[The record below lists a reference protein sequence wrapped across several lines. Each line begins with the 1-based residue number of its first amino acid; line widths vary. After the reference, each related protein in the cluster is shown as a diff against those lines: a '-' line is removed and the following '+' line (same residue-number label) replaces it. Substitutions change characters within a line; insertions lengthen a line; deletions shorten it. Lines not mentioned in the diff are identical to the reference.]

1 MDSSVPTVSEI
12 AQEQL
17 HWTRQWHA
25 EDASLPEEGSFLRL
39 VGENHLRN
47 FKLWHEEDL
56 ARRDDLGAEPVR
68 VAKRAIDR
76 YNQQRNDFIEQMDKA
91 LVGVLK
97 PRAEGCPFIS
107 ETPGMIIDRLSI
119 LALKDYHMQ
128 EQVDRKDVASE
139 HRAACMQKLN
149 VIRRQ
154 RADLTDV
161 LESLFVDVREG
172 KRSFRV
178 YFQFKMYN
186 DPSMN
191 PQLYAGKLR

>member
-1 MDSSVPTVSEI
+1 MDSPFPTVSLI

-17 HWTRQWHA
+17 HWTQQWHV
-25 EDASLPEEGSFLRL
+25 EEASLTELGSFLRL
-39 VGENHLRN
+39 VAENHLRN

-68 VAKRAIDR
+68 DAKRAIDR
-76 YNQQRNDFIEQMDKA
+76 FNQQRNDFIEQMDRA
-91 LVGVLK
+91 LVEVLK

-107 ETPGMIIDRLSI
+107 ETPGMMIDRLSI

-139 HRAACMQKLN
+139 HRAACLLKLN

-161 LESLFVDVREG
+161 LEAFLDEVVAGS
-172 KRSFRV
+172 RSFRV

-186 DPSMN
+186 DPALN
-191 PQLYAGKLR
+191 PQLYAGRKS